1 MNKGGFHL
9 GRINVRNVLSSV
21 VVTLALVAAGCSS
34 TSGPASNTGSAPGNN
49 AGTGEAST
57 AKAGGT
63 LVFALKSDIV
73 SLDPAFNYDFSTS
86 PVVNEITEG
95 LLKYDENMKLAPNLA
110 ESWEMTDDKTY
121 LYHLRKGIV
130 FSDGSP
136 LTVDD
141 VVFSMER
148 TRDPKTAS
156 YLGWLYANVDK
167 IEAVDDSTVKVTLTQ
182 PDAMWRYATA
192 TAATHVISK
201 KYFEAHKD
209 NFGKPDGGVL
219 GTGPFKF
226 VSWQTGSEITLEKN
240 ENYWDK
246 SGGPYLDK
254 IVYKVI
260 PEGTTVITGL
270 KTGQINVALNPPSD
284 LMRVV
289 EGMDSVNIQKVDAYM
304 SDAIEYNTQRKP
316 FTDKKVRQAM
326 NYALDKQK
334 IIDTLVHD
342 NGIPGHAIPVPPA
355 IWTFAKDKWEAAF
368 KEIPDYAYNLD
379 KAKQLLAESSV
390 PNGFSAKI
398 LTDNDSLR
406 LNSALALQAAVKPLG
421 INLEIEKVTGEELTT
436 RGFSGARDYDII
448 VNNWSSDFPDPSGTL
463 LPLFHSDNAADGGAN
478 YANYKNP
485 EVDKLLSEQIRL
497 TDDNKRAD
505 LLIQAA
511 KIIADDSPWIMLSHN
526 KQIMVTS
533 KNIDGYKMTPLWSFQ
548 DMVKEMKMK

>member
-1 MNKGGFHL
+1 MRKRHFFKL
-9 GRINVRNVLSSV
+9 VASIS
-21 VVTLALVAAGCSS
+21 TMLALATTACSS
-34 TSGPASNTGSAPGNN
+34 GPSAPASEGGTTAP
-49 AGTGEAST
+49 AAST
-57 AKAGGT
+57 SSNEPAAKSGGT

-95 LLKYDENMKLAPNLA
+95 LMKYDENMQLVGNLA
-110 ESWEMTDDKTY
+110 EKMEMPDDKTY

-136 LTVDD
+136 MTVDD

-148 TRDPKTAS
+148 IRDPKTAS
-156 YLGWLYANVDK
+156 YLGWLYSNVEK
-167 IEAVDDSTVKVTLTQ
+167 IEAVDDSTVKVTLSQ

-219 GTGPFKF
+219 GTGPFKY
-226 VSWQTGSEITLEKN
+226 VSWQTGSEIVLEKN

-246 SGGPYLDK
+246 TGGPYLDK
-254 IVYKVI
+254 VVYKVV

-270 KTGQINVALNPPSD
+270 KTGQINMALNLPMD
-284 LMRVV
+284 LVKVV
-289 EGMDSVNIQKVDAYM
+289 EGMDNVSVQKVDSYM
-304 SDAIEYNTQRKP
+304 NDAIEYNTQRPP
-316 FTDKKVRQAM
+316 FTDKKVRQAL

-334 IIDTLVHD
+334 IIDQLVHD
-342 NGIPGHAIPVPPA
+342 NGIAGHAIPVPPA
-355 IWTFAKDKWEAAF
+355 LWTIDKEKWEAAF

-398 LTDNDSLR
+398 LTDNDGLR
-406 LNSALALQAAVKPLG
+406 INSALALQAAVKPLG
-421 INLEIEKVTGEELTT
+421 ISLEIEKVTGEELTT

-485 EVDKLLSEQIRL
+485 EVDKLLSEQVRL
-497 TDDNKRAD
+497 SDDHKRAD
-505 LLIQAA
+505 LLIQAS
-511 KIIADDSPWIMLSHN
+511 KMIAEDSPWIMLSHN
-526 KQIMVTS
+526 KQMLATT
-533 KNIDGYKMTPLWSFQ
+533 KNVEGYNIVPLWSFQ
-548 DMVKEMKMK
+548 DMLKNVKMK

>member
-1 MNKGGFHL
+1 MVKKNPFL
-9 GRINVRNVLSSV
+9 NVLAICSTV
-21 VVTLALVAAGCSS
+21 LALVTTACSSAPASAPAGNSGGQSSGSTS
-34 TSGPASNTGSAPGNN
+34 TSG
-49 AGTGEAST
+49 GTEA
-57 AKAGGT
+57 AKPGGT
-63 LVFALKSDIV
+63 LVFALNSDIV

-95 LLKYDENMKLAPNLA
+95 LCRYDENMQLVGNLA
-110 ESWEMTDDKTY
+110 EKWEMTDDKTY
-121 LYHLRKGIV
+121 VYHLRKGVV

-136 LTVDD
+136 MTVDD

-156 YLGWLYANVDK
+156 YLGWLYGNVDK
-167 IEAVDDSTVKVTLTQ
+167 IEAVDDSTVKVTLKQ

-201 KYFEAHKD
+201 KYYEAHKD

-226 VSWQTGSEITLEKN
+226 VSWQTGSEIVLEKN

-246 SGGPYLDK
+246 TGGPYLDK
-254 IVYKVI
+254 VVYKVI

-270 KTGQINVALNPPSD
+270 KTGQINMAINLPLD
-284 LMRVV
+284 LIKVV
-289 EGMDSVNIQKVDAYM
+289 EGMDSVNVQKVDSYM
-304 SDAIEYNTQRKP
+304 NDAIEFNTQRPP

-334 IIDTLVHD
+334 IIDLLVHD
-342 NGIPGHAIPVPPA
+342 NGIAGHAIPVPPA
-355 IWTFAKDKWEAAF
+355 LWTIGKAKWEAAF
-368 KEIPDYAYNLD
+368 KEIPDYAYNLE

-398 LTDNDSLR
+398 LTDNDGLR
-406 LNSALALQAAVKPLG
+406 INSALALQAAVKPLG

-436 RGFSGARDYDII
+436 RGFSGSRDYDII

-485 EVDKLLSEQIRL
+485 EVDKLLAEQVRL
-497 TDDNKRAD
+497 TDDEKRAD

-511 KIIADDSPWIMLSHN
+511 KLIADDSPWVMLSHN
-526 KQIMVTS
+526 KQIMATS
-533 KNIDGYKMTPLWSFQ
+533 KNVEGYKIVPLWSFQ
-548 DMVKEMKMK
+548 DMLKQVKMK